1 LCKKVGDKV
10 NEKYVTSWGR
20 TCYSKISSLENDS
33 LVLDTRLIDS
43 KKFSI
48 IGSLTSYGD
57 SAINESGN
65 YFSSEL
71 LKTIDIDFEKS
82 TVWCGGGVSY
92 EELLHETFK
101 YRLIPEVIPGSSQA
115 TIGGAIA
122 ADAHGKRLST
132 PNCLSNS
139 VLEILLYGV
148 NGEIRIARGIPS
160 DAPLWQSTFAG
171 LGITGLILAAKIR
184 LIPLTSDK
192 MLEEKVKCGD
202 VDTLLG
208 LLKNSLNTHDY
219 ALGWIDLSR
228 KDFFKGVVSLAKF
241 TNNFN
246 PNDGSL
252 KVEFVKYLRIYKSK
266 FKFKKKRRLICFIY
280 RLNLIVVNR
289 IIFSLSRKSRTVSL
303 RKYLFPLERIYFWP
317 MMHGREG
324 LVQWQRNIPFQTEKT
339 LKDLLEKV
347 NKSKYLPTLVT
358 IKILREESEAI
369 LGYCI
374 PGWNLAIDF
383 RAHQI
388 GLREFLEELDQT
400 VISAG
405 GRPYLIKDD
414 YLSAKTVEQFFLRY
428 SLLKS
433 DEFKQLQPSWVK
445 NNQLH
450 RIGLLD

>member
-1 LCKKVGDKV
+1 M

-20 TCYSKISSLENDS
+20 TSYSKISTLENNS
-33 LVLDTRLIDS
+33 LVLDTRLADS

-57 SAINESGN
+57 SAINESGD

-71 LKTIDIDFEKS
+71 LKSIDIDCEKS
-82 TVWCGGGVSY
+82 VVWCGGGVSY
-92 EELLHETFK
+92 EELLNETLK
-101 YRLIPEVIPGSSQA
+101 YGLIPEVIPGSSQA

-122 ADAHGKRLST
+122 ADAHGKKLST

-139 VLEILLYGV
+139 VLEIQLYGV
-148 NGEIRIARGIPS
+148 NGEIRIVNGIPS
-160 DAPLWQSTFAG
+160 DVPLWQSTFAG
-171 LGITGLILAAKIR
+171 LGITGLILAAKIP

-192 MLEEKVKCGD
+192 LREEKVKCRD
-202 VDTLLG
+202 IDSLLG
-208 LLKNSLNTHDY
+208 LLKSSLHTHDY
-219 ALGWIDLSR
+219 AIGWIDLSR
-228 KDFFKGVVSLAKF
+228 KDFFRAIVSLAKF
-241 TNNFN
+241 NNDFN
-246 PNDGSL
+246 SSDRSL
-252 KVEFVKYLRIYKSK
+252 KAEFGKYLRHYKSN
-266 FKFKKKRRLICFIY
+266 FKFKKKRKLICFIY
-280 RLNLIVVNR
+280 RLNLILINR
-289 IIFSLSRKSRTVSL
+289 MIFILSKKSRTVSL

-324 LVQWQRNIPFQTEKT
+324 LVQWQRIFPFQAEKT
-339 LKDLLEKV
+339 LKEVLEKV

-358 IKILREESEAI
+358 IKISSEESKAV

-400 VISAG
+400 VISSG

-414 YLSAKTVEQFFLRY
+414 YLSAKTVEQYFPRY

-433 DEFKQLQPSWVK
+433 KEFKELQPSWLK
-445 NNQLH
+445 NDQLR